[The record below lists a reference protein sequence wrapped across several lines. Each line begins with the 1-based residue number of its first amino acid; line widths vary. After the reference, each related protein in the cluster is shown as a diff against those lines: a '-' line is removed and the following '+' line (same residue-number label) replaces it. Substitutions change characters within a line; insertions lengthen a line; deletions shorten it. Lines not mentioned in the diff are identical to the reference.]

1 MSKKK
6 KKGMNYST
14 MRCPYCGST
23 VVFRSAEGIYKRNAE
38 EHMLYVCKRYPECDA
53 YVTVHKGTRIPMGI
67 MADGKL
73 RKLRID
79 AHHAFDRLHESGMM
93 SRREAYDWLAYMIQ
107 SPLSQAHIG
116 ELGEYYCNVVIK
128 ESRNLY
134 RKLSANRGE
143 A

>member
-1 MSKKK
+1 
-6 KKGMNYST
+6 
-14 MRCPYCGST
+14 
-23 VVFRSAEGIYKRNAE
+23 
-38 EHMLYVCKRYPECDA
+38 
-53 YVTVHKGTRIPMGI
+53 
-67 MADGKL
+67 
-73 RKLRID
+73 
-79 AHHAFDRLHESGMM
+79 MM

-107 SPLSQAHIG
+107 SLLSQAHIG